1 MLVGLSPFFLW
12 AGKQKYSWCLLCAGQ
27 KKLHPFGK
35 LLFVCTSVCVSSP
48 WNDLSSAQKWQK
60 FGPWNLEWSIASVTH
75 TQAVVW
81 RRKWQPPPV
90 LLPGESHGQR
100 CLAAYN
106 PWGLKESDTTERLTH
121 THTHTHTH
129 CFCVPQLSEMF
140 YLIVPFKTEEWMMY
154 HTLFTSPAVYWSSV
168 PGGLRITETD
178 EPQSLLLPGPLDWG
192 TQGLWNIDALA
203 WGHQ

>member
-90 LLPGESHGQR
+90 LLPGESQGKR
-100 CLAAYN
+100 CLADYN

-129 CFCVPQLSEMF
+129 IASVSLNYLKCFISLFLSRQRSEWC
-140 YLIVPFKTEEWMMY
+140 IIPCSPHQQCTEA
-154 HTLFTSPAVYWSSV
+154 LFLEVLELLRLMNPSPSYCQD
-168 PGGLRITETD
+168 P
-178 EPQSLLLPGPLDWG
+178 
-192 TQGLWNIDALA
+192 
-203 WGHQ
+203 

>member
-12 AGKQKYSWCLLCAGQ
+12 AGKQKYSWCLLCTGQ

-121 THTHTHTH
+121 THTHTHTLLLCPSTIWNVLSH
-129 CFCVPQLSEMF
+129 CSFQDRGVNDVSYPVHL
-140 YLIVPFKTEEWMMY
+140 T
-154 HTLFTSPAVYWSSV
+154 SSV
-168 PGGLRITETD
+168 LKLCSWR
-178 EPQSLLLPGPLDWG
+178 S
-192 TQGLWNIDALA
+192 
-203 WGHQ
+203 